1 MSNCRCPP
9 RSYLTSRNPAP
20 STRLTR
26 RKADAVSTSTAAA
39 VATRTT
45 RSRVERLPADLP
57 DASRETR
64 RELQPLA
71 ERSRA
76 RGVSQDDGCLAP
88 GRVGWRA
95 RTPSTRTWPL
105 PSTSPRKRPAG
116 SRGVAS
122 TRTSRSCGTR
132 QAPGARATR
141 PSVRPV
147 AAQATCA
154 RLTRRKAD
162 AVSTST
168 AAAVATR
175 TTRSRVER
183 LPSDLPDAAR
193 ETRREL
199 QPLAERS
206 RARGSVT
213 RRWMPCPWPR
223 EVASTDAEHT
233 NLAAPEHVST
243 KAPGRIEGNREH
255 TNLAVMRHAPSARR
269 PRHAPQRPPRRCGS
283 HVRATHT
290 HEGRRDHRLD
300 RRCRRDASHVRAT
313 HTHEGRRDH
322 RLDRRCRRGAN
333 HEVPRRAPP
342 LGPAGRCA

>member
-1 MSNCRCPP
+1 VKLDESCS
-9 RSYLTSRNPAP
+9 RSP
-20 STRLTR
+20 SVLEQE
-26 RKADAVSTSTAAA
+26 A
-39 VATRTT
+39 
-45 RSRVERLPADLP
+45 RSH
-57 DASRETR
+57 
-64 RELQPLA
+64 
-71 ERSRA
+71 
-76 RGVSQDDGCLAP
+76 DDGCHAP
-88 GRVGWRA
+88 GRVRWRA

-147 AAQATCA
+147 AAGATCA
-154 RLTRRKAD
+154 RLTRTKAD
-162 AVSTST
+162 AITAST
-168 AAAVATR
+168 AAAVATRAMFARLTRTKADAITASTAAAVAAR

-233 NLAAPEHVST
+233 NLAARDHVST
-243 KAPGRIEGNREH
+243 NAPGRIEGSREH